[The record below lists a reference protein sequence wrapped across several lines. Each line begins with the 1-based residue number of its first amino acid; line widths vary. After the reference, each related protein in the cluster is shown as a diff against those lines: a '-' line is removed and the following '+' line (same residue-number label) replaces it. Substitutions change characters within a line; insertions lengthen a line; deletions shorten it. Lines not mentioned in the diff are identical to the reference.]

1 MIPALQVSNVTK
13 IYGNKK
19 VVDNVSF
26 SIYPGQIYGFVGPNG
41 AGKSTTIRMITG
53 LIDANEGNIKI
64 SGYSV
69 EKSHNHALSLIGA
82 VIETPQLYPYLSGLK
97 NLQLFAKFYGKKAV
111 ERIPQIVKLL
121 AWNNALKTKFQ
132 LTLLA

>member
-64 SGYSV
+64 SDRKSV
-69 EKSHNHALSLIGA
+69 
-82 VIETPQLYPYLSGLK
+82 V
-97 NLQLFAKFYGKKAV
+97 
-111 ERIPQIVKLL
+111 
-121 AWNNALKTKFQ
+121 
-132 LTLLA
+132 

>member
-19 VVDNVSF
+19 VVNNVSF

-53 LIDANEGNIKI
+53 LIEPK
-64 SGYSV
+64 
-69 EKSHNHALSLIGA
+69 
-82 VIETPQLYPYLSGLK
+82 
-97 NLQLFAKFYGKKAV
+97 
-111 ERIPQIVKLL
+111 
-121 AWNNALKTKFQ
+121 
-132 LTLLA
+132 